1 MKVADLRN
9 AFAAGR
15 PLVQQWMDISIQMAA
30 LRDDCREK
38 GIEWQQVKSLLKA
51 QMLDEAEGTSKR
63 VDAILEKADIATAYA
78 DALGLGSSEKNIS
91 RDASQQTPEPA
102 EKPTRSIAEIPAP
115 PTKTASALQA
125 SVALAR
131 AGADPFD
138 MPDIPAI
145 LDRRAHQ

>member
-51 QMLDEAEGTSKR
+51 QMLDEAEGTTKR
-63 VDAILEKADIATAYA
+63 VDAIIEKADIATAYA
-78 DALGLGSSEKNIS
+78 DALGLGGSEKNIS
-91 RDASQQTPEPA
+91 RDAPQQAPEAPQ
-102 EKPTRSIAEIPAP
+102 KPVRTISPDPAP
-115 PTKTASALQA
+115 PTKTASQLQV

-131 AGADPFD
+131 AGIDPFE
-138 MPDIPAI
+138 MPDIPAY
-145 LDRRAHQ
+145 LDRRAT